1 MKQNPRPL
9 AAALAAV
16 AALALPGM
24 PLAQAQVTPQT
35 LQSIS
40 MPNKVVTPIGQ
51 LEFFD
56 GVPTDAT
63 IDKLYDNLDRMRG
76 IEVYL
81 NNQGAASMN
90 AMRAG
95 NASIGATGTAS
106 NKVPAASSRS
116 NPSLCT

>member
-9 AAALAAV
+9 AALAAV

-63 IDKLYDNLDRMRG
+63 YDF
-76 IEVYL
+76 VP
-81 NNQGAASMN
+81 
-90 AMRAG
+90 G
-95 NASIGATGTAS
+95 NKII
-106 NKVPAASSRS
+106 VMCP
-116 NPSLCT
+116 PPLCGWHRPWA